1 MLLFCMIMHECFHY
15 FTVVFFEFCYF
26 LIFIYLLVCLDE
38 AGFAFVQW
46 CINFIE
52 SKGLMDQGLYRL
64 VGVNS
69 KVAKLTQLA
78 LGKESTNSWDMLYII
93 LYLLIYIIFNMLYNI
108 IYSLKFSICKITNC
122 II

>member
-1 MLLFCMIMHECFHY
+1 MFVIFFFILFSS
-15 FTVVFFEFCYF
+15 
-26 LIFIYLLVCLDE
+26 LVCLDE

-52 SKGLMDQGLYRL
+52 SKGLTDQGLYRL

-78 LGKESTNSWDMLYII
+78 LGNEDFYELFNFTFFVFFKLYRIKHDQALMYFI
-93 LYLLIYIIFNMLYNI
+93 LHVYNELCFLTLECDR
-108 IYSLKFSICKITNC
+108 YNNV
-122 II
+122 